1 MLKKKNKQNLSEII
15 QLVTDG
21 VKHNGHLFRPKIDET
36 AFDDVNSI
44 MVKCWNEDPCDRP
57 DFTILKS
64 TIRKINK

>member
-1 MLKKKNKQNLSEII
+1 M
-15 QLVTDG
+15 DG

-44 MVKCWNEDPCDRP
+44 MVKCWSEDPCDRP